1 LVSGA
6 ALGGA
11 TGAAASVVST
21 VPAPAATGEA
31 CCNIEM
37 TSKRFEQA
45 DRSQMTLPGPSML

>member
-11 TGAAASVVST
+11 PGAAASAVS
-21 VPAPAATGEA
+21 VAPAPALTGEA

-37 TSKRFEQA
+37 TSKRFDQA